1 MYNESMLMFRNKIKK
16 NYLDGWLYD
25 IFLGTA
31 LKRMRKY
38 VASYINEFRLFPA
51 LDLCCGTGAQCRFI
65 QKGNSVG
72 IDLDRKV
79 LDYAK
84 SRALYASFIC
94 GDGAGLPFKNN
105 KFQSVVISY
114 ALHEKSEDVRS
125 KMIKEARRV
134 LKKKGK
140 LFIIDYE
147 RPMDFP
153 SRMGRIVTYF
163 IERMAGK
170 EHFRNGQQ
178 FLKQG
183 GLERFLKKYEIK
195 VIKNRWLKLGNSRLI
210 IGAFETNY
218 VDCFY

>member
-1 MYNESMLMFRNKIKK
+1 MVRNKIKK

-31 LKRMRKY
+31 LKRTRKC
-38 VASYINEFRLFPA
+38 AADYINRSCFFPV
-51 LDLCCGTGAQCRFI
+51 LDLCCGTGAQCRFV
-65 QKGNSVG
+65 QRGEAFG
-72 IDLDRKV
+72 IDIDRNV

-84 SRALYASFIC
+84 SRAPHASFIC
-94 GDGAGLPFKNN
+94 GDGARLPFKDH

-114 ALHEKSEDVRS
+114 ALHEKLLPVRRS
-125 KMIKEARRV
+125 MMVEVKRV
-134 LKKKGK
+134 LKKNGK
-140 LFIIDYE
+140 LLIIDYE
-147 RPMDFP
+147 IPMDLA
-153 SRMGRIVTYF
+153 SRLGRIVTYF

-183 GLERFLKKYEIK
+183 GLERFLKEHEIR

-210 IGAFETNY
+210 IGEFETHN
-218 VDCFY
+218 VDFFH